1 MISDE
6 QIALVQQSFAKV
18 VPISQMAAVM
28 FYDKL
33 FEDRPDFRALFPEDM
48 ETQRGKLIT
57 TLAAVVQS
65 LHQID
70 QVIDQIEDLGR
81 RHVSYN
87 VKNEDYGPVGKALLH
102 TLSEGLGEDW
112 NPELEKAWSAAY
124 AMLAKVMINA
134 ANQKAA

>member
-48 ETQRGKLIT
+48 ETQ
-57 TLAAVVQS
+57 
-65 LHQID
+65 
-70 QVIDQIEDLGR
+70 
-81 RHVSYN
+81 
-87 VKNEDYGPVGKALLH
+87 
-102 TLSEGLGEDW
+102 LGEDW